1 MDIFHAVKIGYLF
14 SLYTVSHFSR
24 KLELNLLKIFFMQKN
39 QKKKFYCDSY
49 RTNDILGLPG
59 FEPGLED
66 SESSVLAITPQARMS
81 LCEPLYG

>member
-1 MDIFHAVKIGYLF
+1 MDIFHAVKIGYYF

-39 QKKKFYCDSY
+39 EKKKIFTAIH
-49 RTNDILGLPG
+49 TNDIMGLPG

>member
-1 MDIFHAVKIGYLF
+1 
-14 SLYTVSHFSR
+14 
-24 KLELNLLKIFFMQKN
+24 MQKN

-49 RTNDILGLPG
+49 RTNDIMGLPG